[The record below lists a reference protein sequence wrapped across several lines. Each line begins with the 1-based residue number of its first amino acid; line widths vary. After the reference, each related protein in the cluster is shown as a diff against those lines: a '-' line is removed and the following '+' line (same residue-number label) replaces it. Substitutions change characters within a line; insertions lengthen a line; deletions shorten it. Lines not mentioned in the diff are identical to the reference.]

1 MDGASVSVSPILSS
15 APSTS
20 ERCKCPK
27 RRSSRLSATCCVPDA
42 TSGVARRS
50 AEQPRLPHRFQY
62 PARLVWHV
70 VRAPI
75 RLIQLLSYRMTAAAP
90 KPTAAHDSMCHVR
103 PQSLPQSCAHG
114 YMGWRWVTGCSSP
127 LSPLPLGAPVPR
139 TSPCSKSDAFRTGT
153 GSDEQCTVC
162 ADRLLVRRRAM
173 IAVRT
178 LHEARRYGRM
188 HTSSCRRV
196 ADGGPG
202 DLAVHC
208 CQVGGGGTKRKSE
221 Y

>member
-1 MDGASVSVSPILSS
+1 
-15 APSTS
+15 
-20 ERCKCPK
+20 
-27 RRSSRLSATCCVPDA
+27 
-42 TSGVARRS
+42 
-50 AEQPRLPHRFQY
+50 
-62 PARLVWHV
+62 
-70 VRAPI
+70 
-75 RLIQLLSYRMTAAAP
+75 
-90 KPTAAHDSMCHVR
+90 
-103 PQSLPQSCAHG
+103 
-114 YMGWRWVTGCSSP
+114 
-127 LSPLPLGAPVPR
+127 
-139 TSPCSKSDAFRTGT
+139 
-153 GSDEQCTVC
+153 
-162 ADRLLVRRRAM
+162 M